1 MLKEMTPV
9 EQEIYY
15 ELSGIFE
22 SEFYICDDYHYGKF
36 NEICASVSH
45 LMSDFEIV
53 VTNTNVRTRQYKH
66 TTFNRY
72 NSVVISE
79 DVLVRLK
86 ALKEDVTFTWYKM
99 VGVVGVNDRLGDFY
113 IVCDHKDGDILVR
126 FEKMGC
132 VVSVDTT
139 KKACKLYTHD
149 DKIVS
154 IEEYVRM
161 YYKFN
166 LPF

>member
-1 MLKEMTPV
+1 MLKEMTPA
-9 EQEIYY
+9 EQEIYD

-22 SEFYICDDYHYGKF
+22 NEFYICETYRSDKHH
-36 NEICASVSH
+36 EICASVSH
-45 LMSDFEIV
+45 LMSNFEIV
-53 VTNTNVRTRQYKH
+53 VTNTNVRTRQCKH

-72 NSVVISE
+72 KSVVSSE

-86 ALKEDVTFTWYKM
+86 ALKEDVTFTWDKM

-113 IVCDHKDGDILVR
+113 IVCDHKDGNILVK
-126 FEKMGC
+126 FEKVAYM
-132 VVSVDTT
+132 VIVDTT
-139 KKACKLYTHD
+139 KTACKLYTHD
-149 DKIVS
+149 DKLVS